1 MLLLGHEV
9 DGERAAEWG
18 LVHAAVD
25 DGALES
31 ATEKL
36 TGQLAQSA
44 TIALG
49 LTKWLMHRSL
59 ELDLADSLANEAFA
73 LELSARS
80 RDFKEG
86 MAAFAKKRPPRY
98 EGR

>member
-1 MLLLGHEV
+1 VE
-9 DGERAAEWG
+9 DE
-18 LVHAAVD
+18 
-25 DGALES
+25 ALES
-31 ATEKL
+31 ATEEI
-36 TGQLAQSA
+36 TSQLAESA
-44 TIALG
+44 SIALG

-59 ELDLADSLANEAFA
+59 DLDLIDSLANEAFA

-86 MAAFAKKRPPRY
+86 MAAFAQKRPPRY